1 MKNLLKLVR
10 TLSKFHGAM
19 LLRTRKEGSG
29 FYLVMGKKING
40 FSRSANMSVY
50 NQSIMYYFFIMTKTK
65 IVMFRGPK
73 ITVVCD

>member
-1 MKNLLKLVR
+1 M
-10 TLSKFHGAM
+10 
-19 LLRTRKEGSG
+19 
-29 FYLVMGKKING
+29 VMGKKINV

>member
-1 MKNLLKLVR
+1 MRLNYLL
-10 TLSKFHGAM
+10 TYY
-19 LLRTRKEGSG
+19 LRSQRKEGSG